1 VLESPQV
8 LYKICRVY
16 IKEDISYSN
25 LYPIPRGKRR
35 KGAPKVALPSPATCW
50 CSLTYPELGS
60 INGSP
65 CPLLLP
71 HAILPLPHCNSKP
84 STSLAPSHGRA
95 SLSLQPWPS
104 AIQQRQPAV
113 RAHSRGR
120 RLPLSMTCGHKAKGN
135 GASNSRF
142 CNIF

>member
-25 LYPIPRGKRR
+25 LDPIPRGKRR
-35 KGAPKVALPSPATCW
+35 KGAPKVALPSPTTCW

-65 CPLLLP
+65 CLLLLP
-71 HAILPLPHCNSKP
+71 PRHPPSPSLQQQAEHLSSSLPWACVPLPAAMVERHTAAATYCAC
-84 STSLAPSHGRA
+84 TF
-95 SLSLQPWPS
+95 
-104 AIQQRQPAV
+104 QRKKKTPPVHDVWAQ
-113 RAHSRGR
+113 GQ
-120 RLPLSMTCGHKAKGN
+120 G
-135 GASNSRF
+135 
-142 CNIF
+142 